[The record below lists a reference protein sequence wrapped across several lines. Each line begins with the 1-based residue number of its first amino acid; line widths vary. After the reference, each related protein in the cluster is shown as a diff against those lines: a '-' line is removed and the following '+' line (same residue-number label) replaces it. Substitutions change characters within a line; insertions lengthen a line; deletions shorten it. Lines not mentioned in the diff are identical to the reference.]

1 MISHVARPPSYGV
14 HSTGLPANI
23 SRVSRRTSTYKAP
36 PPPPPLV
43 HGLSLLQYLRA
54 MLRGS
59 VGGLLV
65 LSRVRKCRPM

>member
-1 MISHVARPPSYGV
+1 MISYVARLPSYGV

-36 PPPPPLV
+36 PPSPHV
-43 HGLSLLQYLRA
+43 HGISLLQYLRA